1 MMPAGRGGTLGRTC
15 AGPQPGPVM
24 AAGTAVW
31 SGPAVPG
38 ASLPRPAVP
47 EPAVPRAGLAEDR
60 RQGQPRPAGQR
71 QGKGKGLWRRGRGC
85 LARPGSLHLAPCPA
99 PEGRSCATR
108 LSRLGRRAWRRKKSA
123 DKKQCH
129 FNGLNACLWPCSPMR
144 VQALQNM
151 WLPLF
156 LCLSK
161 LDTRQLHGYLSRAGL
176 PALRHKQGCCSSR
189 RRRIFPACFCT
200 RSLVSE
206 QILPGRT
213 AVLKLC
219 LQRSQT
225 LHSNGS

>member
-1 MMPAGRGGTLGRTC
+1 
-15 AGPQPGPVM
+15 M

-31 SGPAVPG
+31 RGPAVPG

-47 EPAVPRAGLAEDR
+47 ELPCPGPAWQRIDGKDSQGL
-60 RQGQPRPAGQR
+60 QG
-71 QGKGKGLWRRGRGC
+71 RGRAK
-85 LARPGSLHLAPCPA
+85 ARGFGGGGEAVSHGRAVCILPPA
-99 PEGRSCATR
+99 RRRRAEAVRHE
-108 LSRLGRRAWRRKKSA
+108 SRPGRRAWRRKKICRQKA
-123 DKKQCH
+123 MPFQW
-129 FNGLNACLWPCSPMR
+129 LECLSLAMSPMR

>member
-47 EPAVPRAGLAEDR
+47 ELPCPGPAWQRIDGKDSQGL
-60 RQGQPRPAGQR
+60 QG
-71 QGKGKGLWRRGRGC
+71 RGRAK
-85 LARPGSLHLAPCPA
+85 ARGFGGGGEAVSHGRTVCILPPA
-99 PEGRSCATR
+99 RR
-108 LSRLGRRAWRRKKSA
+108 RRAEAVRHDCRVLAGELGEEKICRQKAMPFQW
-123 DKKQCH
+123 
-129 FNGLNACLWPCSPMR
+129 LECLSLAMSPMR

-161 LDTRQLHGYLSRAGL
+161 LDTRQLHGYLFTSWPASAPTQARMLLLASAAHFSGVFLHTLPCFRAD
-176 PALRHKQGCCSSR
+176 PAGQDCC
-189 RRRIFPACFCT
+189 P
-200 RSLVSE
+200 
-206 QILPGRT
+206 
-213 AVLKLC
+213 
-219 LQRSQT
+219 
-225 LHSNGS
+225 